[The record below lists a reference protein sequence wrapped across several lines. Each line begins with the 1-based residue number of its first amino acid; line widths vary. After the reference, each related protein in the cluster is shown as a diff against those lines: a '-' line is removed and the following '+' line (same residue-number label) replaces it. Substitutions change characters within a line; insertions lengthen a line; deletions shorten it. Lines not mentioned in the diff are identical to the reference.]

1 MKEAVIVSTART
13 PIGRAYKGAYNDTH
27 PVTLAGHVIGH
38 AVERAGIGGAE
49 VDDVILGTSLPEG
62 HSGDNVARHATLRA
76 GLPVTVSALTVNRF
90 CASGMQA
97 IAIGAQRIMTGE
109 IDIAVAGGLESCSL
123 TETETKSVVPLEP
136 WMEKNRPD
144 IAIAMIDTVENVSK
158 RYGVTRETMDDYSLE
173 SQRRTAEG
181 QEKGRFDEEI
191 VPLETSRIVYD
202 RETGAQSREDVL
214 LTRDEGNRPSTT
226 IEGLRSLQPI
236 REGGTVTA
244 GNASQLSDGASVCVV
259 MSGQAAD
266 ARGLKPLGR
275 FVSFAT
281 AGCEPDE
288 MGIGPVFAVPK
299 LLAKTGL
306 SVADIG
312 LWELNEAFAGQ
323 VVYCQQKLG
332 IPHERLNVDG
342 GSISIGHPYGM
353 TGSRVVGHALIEGR
367 RRGVKHVV
375 CTMCMGGGMGAAAL
389 FEVM

>member
-1 MKEAVIVSTART
+1 MPEAVIVSTART
-13 PIGRAYKGAYNDTH
+13 PIGKAYRGAYNDTH
-27 PVTLAGHVIGH
+27 SVTLAAHVIEN
-38 AVERAGIGGAE
+38 AVRRAGIEGGE
-49 VDDVILGTSLPEG
+49 VEDVILGTSLPEG
-62 HSGDNVARHATLRA
+62 YSGDNVARHALLRA

-97 IAIGAQRIMTGE
+97 IAIAAQRVMTGE
-109 IDIAVAGGLESCSL
+109 LDIAVAGGLESCSL

-136 WMEKNRPD
+136 WMAKNRPD
-144 IAIAMIDTVENVSK
+144 IAIAMVDTVENVSR
-158 RYGVTRETMDDYSLE
+158 RYAITRQMQDEYALE
-173 SQRRTAEG
+173 SQRRTADG
-181 QEKGRFDEEI
+181 QKRKLFDDEI
-191 VPLETSRIVYD
+191 VPLETVKVVQDRKTGAIS
-202 RETGAQSREDVL
+202 RETVL
-214 LTRDEGNRPSTT
+214 LTQDEGNRPSTT
-226 IEGLRSLQPI
+226 LEGLSSLAPV

-244 GNASQLSDGASVCVV
+244 GNSSQLSDGASVCVV
-259 MSGQAAD
+259 MNAD
-266 ARGLKPLGR
+266 VARDRGLKPLGR
-275 FVSFAT
+275 FVALAT

-306 SVADIG
+306 SVGDIG

-332 IPHERLNVDG
+332 LPAERLNVNG

-367 RRGVKHVV
+367 RRGVRHVV

-389 FEVM
+389 FEVL